1 MSTTATFSTPKKRS
15 AEIDDA
21 IQYRAIHTGAIF
33 GGMLGLF
40 SAVMLVVA
48 TSSPD
53 VWMSVALIPVAGMSL
68 SLWSLGRIRHD
79 RDQFTGAPLAIV
91 GFALS
96 LIFLVAGVGYGG
108 YIYATEVP
116 EGYTRISFET
126 LKPTEL
132 QERGGVRI
140 PPEVMALNGKKVFI
154 KGYIRPGSS
163 PVRTGIDRFLLV
175 RDNNQCCFGD
185 LSKVKYYD
193 QMAVHITS
201 KDRVEDTLK
210 ILRMGG
216 ILEVHPENVNFA
228 TSGAPVFTLKA
239 DYAKQ

>member
-1 MSTTATFSTPKKRS
+1 M
-15 AEIDDA
+15 I
-21 IQYRAIHTGAIF
+21 
-33 GGMLGLF
+33 
-40 SAVMLVVA
+40 
-48 TSSPD
+48 
-53 VWMSVALIPVAGMSL
+53 
-68 SLWSLGRIRHD
+68 
-79 RDQFTGAPLAIV
+79 

-96 LIFLVAGVGYGG
+96 LVFLLTGVGYGSF
-108 YIYATEVP
+108 IYATEVP
-116 EGYTRISFET
+116 KGYERISFEG

-132 QERGGVRI
+132 QERRGELVS
-140 PPEVMALNGKKVFI
+140 PEVMALDGKRVFI

-175 RDNNQCCFGD
+175 RDNNECCFGD

-216 ILEVHPENVNFA
+216 ILEVHPENVDFA
-228 TSGAPVFTLKA
+228 ASGAPVFTLKA
-239 DYAKQ
+239 DYAVQ

>member
-1 MSTTATFSTPKKRS
+1 MSTATLATTTDAP
-15 AEIDDA
+15 ADDA
-21 IQYRAIHTGAIF
+21 IHYRAIHLGAIVGLVLGVLSVFTLVSATTTFEACLLVTPIPILGMFVSLRSWAKIRRESDQYTGA
-33 GGMLGLF
+33 
-40 SAVMLVVA
+40 
-48 TSSPD
+48 T
-53 VWMSVALIPVAGMSL
+53 
-68 SLWSLGRIRHD
+68 
-79 RDQFTGAPLAIV
+79 LAIV

-96 LIFLVAGVGYGG
+96 LVFLVTGVGYG
-108 YIYATEVP
+108 YFVYATEVP
-116 EGYTRISFET
+116 EGYERISFET
-126 LKPTEL
+126 LKPTEM
-132 QERGGVRI
+132 QERRGQLV
-140 PPEVMALNGKKVFI
+140 PPEVMALNGKRVFI

-216 ILEVHPENVNFA
+216 ILEVHPENADFA
-228 TSGAPVFTLKA
+228 ASGAPVFTLKA
-239 DYAKQ
+239 DYAVQ